1 LVTVSFGLTLGR
13 VVDTCLPFLSSN
25 RTFRTFTI
33 DEGTEVDARGGDNVD
48 LRGDIDLS
56 RLACFRLG
64 GDGDLRRVGDGD
76 SGVSS
81 SSSSSDAVDSTNSFD
96 LY

>member
-1 LVTVSFGLTLGR
+1 MVTVSVDLVFGR
-13 VVDTCLPFLSSN
+13 DVDTCFPFLSSK

-33 DEGTEVDARGGDNVD
+33 DEGTEVDARGGDKVD
-48 LRGDIDLS
+48 LRGDIDLP
-56 RLACFRLG
+56 RLACFLLG
-64 GDGDLRRVGDGD
+64 GDGDFRRVGDD

-81 SSSSSDAVDSTNSFD
+81 SSSSDSVSTNSFD